1 MANFDLDEIMDRVL
15 NSVDIVDVVGSYVQ
29 IKRQGNT
36 YFGLCPFHGEKTA
49 SFSVSQRKQMFYCF
63 GCHKGGNAVTFIR
76 DIENISFWEALEIV
90 AKQGGVELPKREY
103 TPEQQERKAARDKV
117 QEICTEAARYYRQVL
132 NSKEGENGYHY
143 FRNRGLSDEIIAK
156 FGLGYSTMRGGL
168 CETLKKKG
176 FSDQD
181 MLKSGIV
188 SFSEKDG
195 FKDKFWNRVM
205 FPIFDANGKVVALG
219 GRVLG
224 DAKPKYLNSDETDI
238 FYKRKTIYALNYAKK
253 SRRKG
258 LILCEGYMDVIS
270 LHQAGFDNTIAALGT
285 AFTEDHARILTKY
298 VKDLVYIAFD
308 TDEAGRDAKLRAI
321 KLLDAV
327 GIRSKVIDVSP
338 HKDTDEFIKAEGTE
352 AFEDRIRN
360 AENSFIFEL
369 SCRAL
374 GVDRADPTEESE
386 FCDYAFTEA
395 FLRYGSDPMTLNVYV
410 KSICDRFGI
419 DGNLAKE
426 KINKISREKLPRQK
440 VEVSELPEETFS
452 KKETRKRSTNSK
464 QTLLLHYL
472 SEFPNLYSQIKD
484 FISPLDFDPP
494 VLRRAA
500 ELLYGQLEAG
510 TVNPQAIAREF
521 TEPEDEQLVTGIF
534 FETFTNGSEEEE
546 KPEEISKGLTQLLK
560 SIKEES
566 IERSDNGL
574 SFKEKMEAKKLIETI
589 SKTSFSV

>member
-1 MANFDLDEIMDRVL
+1 MANYDLDELMDRVL

-76 DIENISFWEALEIV
+76 DIENITFWEAMDIV

-103 TPEQQERKAARDKV
+103 TPEQQQKKAYRDKI

-132 NSKEGENGYHY
+132 NSQEGEKGLRY
-143 FRNRGLSDEIIAK
+143 FKDRGLTDETIAR
-156 FGLGYSTMRGGL
+156 FGLGFSTVRGGL
-168 CETLKKKG
+168 CDSLKEKG
-176 FSDQD
+176 FSDKELLD
-181 MLKSGIV
+181 SGIV

-205 FPIFDANGKVVALG
+205 FPIFDVNGKVVAFG

-224 DAKPKYLNSDETDI
+224 DGKPKYLNSDETDI
-238 FYKRKTIYALNYAKK
+238 FYKRRTIYALNYAKK

-258 LILCEGYMDVIS
+258 IILCEGYMDVIS
-270 LHQAGFDNTIAALGT
+270 LHQAGFDNSVAALGT
-285 AFTEDHARILTKY
+285 AFTEEHANLLTRY

-308 TDEAGRDAKLRAI
+308 TDEAGTDAKLRAI
-321 KLLDAV
+321 RLLDAV
-327 GIRSKVIDVSP
+327 GLRSKVIDVSP
-338 HKDTDEFIKAEGTE
+338 CKDTDEFIKANGNE
-352 AFEDRIRN
+352 AFDERIRN

-369 SCRAL
+369 GCRAKT
-374 GVDRADPTEESE
+374 VDRSDPTEESE

-410 KSICDRFGI
+410 TSICEKFGI
-419 DGNLAKE
+419 DAGLAKE

-440 VEVSELPEETFS
+440 VEINEIPEERLS
-452 KKETRKRSTNSK
+452 QKETKKKSTNSK

-472 SEFPNLYSQIKD
+472 SEFPNLYPQIKNY
-484 FISPLDFDPP
+484 ISPLDFDPP
-494 VLRRAA
+494 VLRRVA
-500 ELLYGQLEAG
+500 ELLYEQLENG

-534 FETFTNGSEEEE
+534 FETFTNGSEEER
-546 KPEEISKGLTQLLK
+546 PEEISKGLNQLVK
-560 SIKEES
+560 GIKEES
-566 IERSDNGL
+566 LERNDSGL
-574 SFKEKMEAKKLIETI
+574 GFKELMEAKKLLGTI
-589 SKTSFSV
+589 SKTNFSV